1 MCLAEAAWKATKML
15 SVLLRRISRLG
26 VTAVGLLLILWGL
39 TSMWA
44 GWDQIMIERGW
55 SLFIGGSALVAGG
68 AVTFS
73 TGFVLARLDALTR
86 AISVDAGGRD
96 WPQQPA
102 TAHTQIK
109 PREPQMKAVE
119 AQKGHREALAFLS
132 ERTAPPLQ
140 SLTDKS
146 EPVVI
151 DRYDSGDATFTM
163 YSDGS
168 VEVRTN
174 RGAQRYASVSELRAQ
189 MEL

>member
-1 MCLAEAAWKATKML
+1 MRML

-26 VTAVGLLLILWGL
+26 VTAAGLLLILWGL
-39 TSMWA
+39 ASMWA

-55 SLFIGGSALVAGG
+55 SLFIGGAALVAGG

-86 AISVDAGGRD
+86 VVGVEAAARG
-96 WPQQPA
+96 WPQQEA
-102 TAHTQIK
+102 TAQPQMK
-109 PREPQMKAVE
+109 LREPEAKAVE

-132 ERTAPPLQ
+132 ERAAPPPQ
-140 SLTDKS
+140 SPTGKS

-151 DRYDSGDATFTM
+151 DRYDSGEAAFTM

-168 VEVRTN
+168 VEVRTT
-174 RGAQRYASVSELRAQ
+174 RGAQRYASVSELRAR